1 MGLANVDEELSG
13 GTIPISVPGFVEL
26 DSYRYSF
33 HLIEGLRRFTDSFMM
48 SLF

>member
-13 GTIPISVPGFVEL
+13 GTIPIALRFVEL

-33 HLIEGLRRFTDSFMM
+33 HLIEGLRC
-48 SLF
+48 